1 MSNEQT
7 LQKRELRRKMK
18 LLRAEKRTKEGDG
31 AIAKNFLSLPA
42 IRDKNIFFIYRSF
55 ASEADTMPVI
65 NALLGEG
72 KTVLLP
78 RVENTDM
85 VAVFYRESGMK
96 KNKYGIDEPTGAA
109 YEDKNGI
116 DVTVLPLLAA
126 DKKGNRLGYGGGYY
140 DRFLKDTPC
149 LKIGY
154 CYDFQVTDK
163 PFTFVQAHDVR
174 LDWLVTDKRI
184 IRIEEN

>member
-1 MSNEQT
+1 MSNEKEA
-7 LQKRELRRKMK
+7 QKRELRKKMK
-18 LLRAEKRTKEGDG
+18 LLRTEQRTKEGDG

-42 IRDKNIFFIYRSF
+42 IGDKNIFFVYCSF

-65 NALLGEG
+65 NALLEKG

-85 VAVFYRESGMK
+85 VAAKYRSDRR
-96 KNKYGIDEPTGAA
+96 KNRYGIEEPTGAA
-109 YEDKNGI
+109 YDKHRI
-116 DVTVLPLLAA
+116 EVTVLPLLAA
-126 DKKGNRLGYGGGYY
+126 DQKGNRLGYGGGYY
-140 DRFLKDTPC
+140 DRFLKDTTC

-154 CYDFQVTDK
+154 CYDFQVADK
-163 PFTFVQAHDVR
+163 PFTFAEAHDVR